1 MASMPPPTRSGLRTK
16 LNGSA
21 APQISNRSMQPA
33 GRLVKK
39 KKKLGSR
46 SAAVQERSCR
56 CTQNPNLLRPC
67 GGMASPPSR
76 PDASRERRL
85 NMDDPRGGHPGISFA
100 QDPAG
105 KILLTGVPQDTP
117 NYGRF
122 KNGDVIIS
130 VDNTPVGGFTVQQV
144 PSDHDDARYCRITM
158 QRCLFFAAL
167 LFFLRP
173 SHWVESFAAAEVC
186 AIRIAHSPHRL
197 RENCSHGS
205 GAPRLSSKV

>member
-1 MASMPPPTRSGLRTK
+1 MSGFEVSGPPRYSDLRSGAW
-16 LNGSA
+16 S
-21 APQISNRSMQPA
+21 
-33 GRLVKK
+33 KK
-39 KKKLGSR
+39 KKSKVNSIRRGAR
-46 SAAVQERSCR
+46 ERSCR

-167 LFFLRP
+167 LFFFCDPRNGWNHSRP
-173 SHWVESFAAAEVC
+173 RKCVPSE
-186 AIRIAHSPHRL
+186 
-197 RENCSHGS
+197 
-205 GAPRLSSKV
+205 